1 METNLDTLVIAL
13 YVKID
18 DDAVGTARLLGRPP
32 KLSHSE
38 LLCLAVMQAM
48 LGYHSEARWLR
59 YVARHLRHLFPSMP
73 GQSGYNKRLR
83 AALPQ
88 IKRIVRV
95 LAMNTDFWH
104 DTVWLTDSTP
114 VPCGMSRPTALRSE
128 VAGWAGY
135 GYCASHS
142 RFFWGLRLHLV
153 CTPAGMP
160 VLWALADPKIGERE
174 VLAAMLEVDTDLV
187 KERPG
192 LLLIADKG
200 FAGKKFERSLRSEHG
215 ITLLRP
221 SRKKEILRAG
231 EPMLKKVRQ
240 LIESINDT
248 LKGQL
253 DLEQHGGRTMEGVAV
268 RVAQRVLALAAVI
281 WHNFQTGQPTSR
293 SLTAY
298 DH

>member
-1 METNLDTLVIAL
+1 MIAL

-18 DDAVGTARLLGRPP
+18 DDLAGLARLPGRPP

-38 LLCLAVMQAM
+38 LLSLAVMQAM
-48 LGYHSEARWLR
+48 LGFHNESRWLR
-59 YVARHLRHLFPSMP
+59 YARAHLRHLFPYLP

-88 IKRIVRV
+88 IKRIIRV
-95 LAMNTDFWH
+95 LARDTDFWH
-104 DTVWLTDSTP
+104 DTVWITDSTP
-114 VPCGMSRPTALRSE
+114 VPCGMSRPTVKRSDL
-128 VAGWAGY
+128 AGFASY

-142 RFFWGLRLHLV
+142 RFFWGLRLYLV

-160 VLWALADPKIGERE
+160 MLWALADPKLGERE
-174 VLAAMLEVDTDLV
+174 VLAAMLEVDAEMIKD
-187 KERPG
+187 RAG
-192 LLLIADKG
+192 LLLISDKG
-200 FAGKKFERSLRSEHG
+200 FASKTFERSLSEQG

-221 SRKKEILRAG
+221 SRKKEVLRAG

-240 LIESINDT
+240 LIESVNDT

-253 DLEQHGGRTMEGVAV
+253 DLEQHGARTAEGVSV
-268 RVAQRVLALAAVI
+268 RVAQRMLALSAAI
-281 WHNFQTGQPTSR
+281 WHNFHTNQPITR